1 MKSII
6 LNRIRYKVDPLWLG
20 LLYVIVKVFFGKKTA
35 NTYKLKLNINLLKSK
50 YLRKSH
56 WDFNGVLLPLIEEK
70 MSYNL
75 YSVYLDTLFVYC
87 NYNENYSSE
96 LYDKLESVLP
106 EGPYSYIEGKFKVT
120 VESGDVVIDA
130 GAWIGDFSAYASRK
144 GATVYAFEPA
154 IENQFYLQKTKE
166 LGSHISIIP
175 MGIGEKSEISFI
187 EKANHDSVAYK
198 VVNSSDGNDKVSI
211 ISLDDFVLNNG
222 VKKLNFIK
230 ADIEGAERYLL
241 LGATYVLKTF
251 APKLAICTY
260 HFPDDPEILS
270 SIILKANPDYTIIQK
285 SKKLYAT
292 VLSK

>member
-6 LNRIRYKVDPLWLG
+6 LNRIIYKVDPLWLG
-20 LLYVIVKVFFGKKTA
+20 LLYIIIKVFFGKRTA
-35 NTYKLKLNINLLKSK
+35 NTYKLKLNIDLLKSK

-56 WDFNGVLLPLIEEK
+56 WDFNGVLLPLVEEK
-70 MSYNL
+70 MSSNL

-87 NYNENYSSE
+87 VYNENYSSE

-106 EGPYSYIEGKFKVT
+106 EGPYSYIEDKFKVT

-130 GAWIGDFSAYASRK
+130 GAWIGDFSAYASLK

-154 IENQFYLQKTKE
+154 IENQLYLQKTKK

-175 MGIGEKSEISFI
+175 MGLGEKSEISFI
-187 EKANHDSVAYK
+187 EKANHDSVAFK
-198 VVNSSDGNDKVSI
+198 IVNSSDGNDKVSI
-211 ISLDDFVLNNG
+211 TSLDDFVLNNG
-222 VKKLNFIK
+222 VNKLDFIK

-241 LGATYVLKTF
+241 LGATHVLKTF

-260 HFPDDPEILS
+260 HYPDDPEILS
-270 SIILKANPDYTIIQK
+270 AIILNANPNYTIIQK
-285 SKKLYAT
+285 SKKLYAS